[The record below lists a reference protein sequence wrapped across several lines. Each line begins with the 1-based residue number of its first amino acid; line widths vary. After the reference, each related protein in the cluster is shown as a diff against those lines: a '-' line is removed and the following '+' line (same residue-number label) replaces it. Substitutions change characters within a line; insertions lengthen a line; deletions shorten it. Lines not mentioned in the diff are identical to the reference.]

1 MAACGGWKVHGM
13 DECSLDDCL
22 VTGNSMGWMNPV
34 VEMRGVRGLTPPP
47 PKCARK
53 CANLRNLKANVQI
66 LDRKTPPPKCFT
78 LFRLL
83 DESMFMGWLQ
93 CSSMDG

>member
-34 VEMRGVRGLTPPP
+34 VEMRGGAGGLTPPP
-47 PKCARK
+47 KMCKKVCKFEKFESK
-53 CANLRNLKANVQI
+53 CAN
-66 LDRKTPPPKCFT
+66 
-78 LFRLL
+78 FR
-83 DESMFMGWLQ
+83 
-93 CSSMDG
+93 

>member
-34 VEMRGVRGLTPPP
+34 VEMRGGQGANPP
-47 PKCARK
+47 
-53 CANLRNLKANVQI
+53 NVQ
-66 LDRKTPPPKCFT
+66 
-78 LFRLL
+78 
-83 DESMFMGWLQ
+83 ESVQ
-93 CSSMDG
+93 I